1 MENRKPFPSGVLRR
15 FRQFAGVSGLVLA
28 ASFLLSCNDPKLAG
42 EAETPD
48 SSAGSSVSEE
58 DRSPATSSAAAAGRT
73 VAETIPA
80 AVVIENTSGKS
91 FPGTLLAKRGDEIV
105 VRRAADQKLFL
116 LAMDTLSSASRGEIG
131 AFPDAEEE
139 KLQQFKDSVSGDA
152 VAAATARTSS
162 RPPLGASFPDDFEAA
177 LVRAQDSGKQVM
189 VVFLGDNEAPPD
201 DCETGTSGS
210 SGST

>member
-1 MENRKPFPSGVLRR
+1 MKNRKQSLPGFSRR
-15 FRQFAGVSGLVLA
+15 FRRIAGTLLPALSA
-28 ASFLLSCNDPKLAG
+28 AFLLSCNDPKLAG
-42 EAETPD
+42 DAEASD
-48 SSAGSSVSEE
+48 SSVDSSEGAGGSH
-58 DRSPATSSAAAAGRT
+58 PAKQAADQTAT
-73 VAETIPA
+73 KTIPA
-80 AVVIENTSGKS
+80 AIIVENTAGKS

-105 VRRAADQKLFL
+105 VRRAGDEKLFL

-177 LVRAQDSGKQVM
+177 LARAQDSGKQIM